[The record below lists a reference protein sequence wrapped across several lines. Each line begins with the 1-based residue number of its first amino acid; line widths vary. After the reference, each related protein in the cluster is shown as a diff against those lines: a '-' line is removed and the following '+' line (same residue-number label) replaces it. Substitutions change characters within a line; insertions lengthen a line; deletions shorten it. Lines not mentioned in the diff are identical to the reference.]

1 MNDPNSLTSRNATW
15 AFLTWDLYFGI
26 SNQYKVYKDLQRY
39 RPDQTIIFVGGIGN
53 GIRTYRTLSDTGHA
67 NGQGTSLCDERTCAG
82 VAFEGGAGSERWEL
96 FDAETTKSLFTL
108 SVVGH
113 GGGVGGGGSVGSE
126 EV

>member
-1 MNDPNSLTSRNATW
+1 MQLGH
-15 AFLTWDLYFGI
+15 FLPGTYKQFEI

-53 GIRTYRTLSDTGHA
+53 GIRTYRTLSYTGHA
-67 NGQGTSLCDERTCAG
+67 NGQGTGLCDERACAG

-113 GGGVGGGGSVGSE
+113 GGGGGGGGSVGSE

>member
-1 MNDPNSLTSRNATW
+1 MQLGH
-15 AFLTWDLYFGI
+15 FLPGTCSSVYQI
-26 SNQYKVYKDLQRY
+26 SIHIKISKGT
-39 RPDQTIIFVGGIGN
+39 PDYNLRGGIGN
-53 GIRTYRTLSDTGHA
+53 GIRTYRTLSYTGHA
-67 NGQGTSLCDERTCAG
+67 NGQGTSLCDERACAG